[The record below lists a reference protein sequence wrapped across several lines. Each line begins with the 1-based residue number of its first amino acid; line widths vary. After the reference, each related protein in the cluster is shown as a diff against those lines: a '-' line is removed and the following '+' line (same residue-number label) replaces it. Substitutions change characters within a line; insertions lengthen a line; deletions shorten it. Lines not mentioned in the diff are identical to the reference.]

1 MPTLPNA
8 YLTDARRI
16 ADTAELL
23 SGATSSDPETVPA
36 MLALT
41 HEMRDF
47 ILRWQGQTEESAH
60 DNLLPKFRVQ
70 LAGILRH
77 IERLHL
83 MSLAELLGTRRIH
96 LLHEILLDVKV
107 GLSKSLR
114 NASEA
119 DRPAME
125 HIFRESHGPDFDPAA
140 DFQDLTEQADRYEA
154 EWHRLVA
161 DYQISWPDRLE
172 DPLYLG
178 ILSKQAKEF
187 DALTGELELR
197 QQQFDEGLK

>member
-1 MPTLPNA
+1 MPALPNA

-16 ADTAELL
+16 ADSAELL
-23 SGATSSDPETVPA
+23 SGATSIDPEMVPA
-36 MLALT
+36 MRDLT
-41 HEMRDF
+41 NEMRDF
-47 ILRWQGQTEESAH
+47 ILRWQGQTEETAH
-60 DNLLPKFRVQ
+60 NNLLPKFRVQ

-83 MSLAELLGTRRIH
+83 MSLAELLETRRIY
-96 LLHEILLDVKV
+96 LLHELLLDVKV

-119 DRPAME
+119 DRPALERVFMA
-125 HIFRESHGPDFDPAA
+125 SHGSDFDPAA

-154 EWHRLVA
+154 EWHKLIA

-178 ILSKQAKEF
+178 ILNKQAKEL
-187 DALTGELELR
+187 DALDGDLELR